1 MADRVKVAVLGAT
14 GLVGQVFVKLLA
26 GHPYFEPYYLAASEK
41 SAGKR
46 YAEAVNWVLGGDPPE
61 EVADVRVG
69 VVDPENIPGEVELV
83 FSALPSSVALDVEVG
98 AARRGFTV
106 VSNAS
111 PLRLEPDI
119 PLIIPEINWDHIRLV
134 ETQRRRRGWRGVIV
148 KNSNCTTAILTLSLK
163 PLLDS
168 FGLREVYVSTMQAV
182 SGAGYRGVPS
192 VAIIDN
198 IIPFIRNEEEKV
210 VNETRKILGRLRGDH
225 VEPAGFRVYAT
236 CTRVPVINGHME
248 TVYAKLER
256 SASLE
261 EVVEAWRSFRGIEGA
276 PTAPERP
283 VIVRSEPDRPQT
295 RLDRDAGGGMSVTV
309 GRASMLDDRLLRY
322 IVLGHNLVRGAA
334 GNTVLIAEMMYKEG
348 ML

>member
-14 GLVGQVFVKLLA
+14 GLVGQVFVKLLS
-26 GHPYFEPYYLAASEK
+26 GHPFFEIAYLAASER

-46 YAEAVNWVLGGDPPE
+46 YVEAVNWVLGGDPPG
-61 EVADVRVG
+61 EVADLTVG
-69 VVDPENIPGEVELV
+69 LVKPDAIPGDVELV

-111 PLRLEPDI
+111 PLRLEADV
-119 PLIIPEINWDHIRLV
+119 PLIIPEINWDHIRLLEV
-134 ETQRRRRGWRGVIV
+134 QRRRRGWRGAIV

-163 PLLDS
+163 PLLDR
-168 FGLREVYVSTMQAV
+168 FGLEEVFVSTMQAV

-210 VNETRKILGRLRGDH
+210 MNESRKILGTLRGDH
-225 VEPAGFRVYAT
+225 VEPASFRIYAT
-236 CTRVPVINGHME
+236 CTRAPVINGHME
-248 TVYAKLER
+248 TVYARLAR
-256 SASLE
+256 SASIEDVLAAWE
-261 EVVEAWRSFRGIEGA
+261 EFRGLEGL
-276 PTAPERP
+276 PTAPAKP
-283 VIVRSEPDRPQT
+283 VIVRREADRPQT
-295 RLDRDAGGGMSVTV
+295 RLDRDAGGGMSVSV
-309 GRASMLDDRLLRY
+309 GRYTLYSERLLRY

-334 GNTVLIAEMMYKEG
+334 GNTILIAEMMYREG
-348 ML
+348 LL